1 MERIIEIFFALI
13 LIIPICGCTTIS
25 DNIKKIT
32 DQQSVEQPYIQ
43 ETYYKELEEL
53 QPPEKQIVVAVY
65 DFPDY
70 TGQRKQQDSGSSFS
84 SSVTQ
89 GGASLLIGA
98 LKNAGKGE
106 WFKVVERNRLDDLT
120 KERQL
125 IRTTRDEFQNGAKL
139 DPLLF
144 AGIILQGGIIG
155 YDTNIVSG
163 GTGAR
168 YLGIGMDRQYRR
180 DQITVALRA
189 VSTTTGEVLLNVQV
203 SKTILSTSTDNNV
216 FKFIDMGTRALELE
230 RGVAENEAGTIAIKM
245 TIEAAVVAMI
255 EEGAQKNYWKFK
267 E

>member
-1 MERIIEIFFALI
+1 MRKLIVLILSALI
-13 LIIPICGCTTIS
+13 CACTPLTLGVQ
-25 DNIKKIT
+25 KLT
-32 DQQSVEQPYIQ
+32 AQQNREAPFVQ
-43 ETYYKELEEL
+43 EVTYRKLKDL
-53 QPPEKQIVVAVY
+53 KPPEKEIVVAVY

-70 TGQRKQQDSGSSFS
+70 TGQRKQQDSVSSFS

-89 GGASLLIGA
+89 GGAALLIGA
-98 LKNAGKGE
+98 LKSAGNGN

-139 DPLLF
+139 EPLLF

-155 YDTNIVSG
+155 YDTNVISG
-163 GTGAR
+163 GAGAR
-168 YLGIGMDRQYRR
+168 YLGIGKDRQYRR
-180 DQITVALRA
+180 DQVTVALRA
-189 VSTTTGEVLLNVQV
+189 VSTTTGEVLINVQV
-203 SKTILSTSTDNNV
+203 SKTILSTSTDTNV

-230 RGVAENEAGTIAIKM
+230 RGMAENEAETIAIKM

-255 EEGAQKNYWKFK
+255 EQGAQKNYWNFK